1 VNIRSRATIAALVL
15 AIAGLALPAVAS
27 ATREAG
33 RVNDTSDVISRYLRN
48 RANDTSDV
56 VSRYVSNRTT
66 DRSDVVSRYLRNRS
80 GAQASKPKPE
90 VTPAVQMAR
99 HFQHEDALYAARPV
113 TGQTRTPAQAMAL
126 HFQHEDALYRAS
138 APTSSPSALAAQVAT
153 SHGFDWND
161 ALIGAGIA
169 LAIVLLLS
177 ATGIGVVR
185 HRHSHLK
192 SA

>member
-1 VNIRSRATIAALVL
+1 MNIRSRATIAALVL
-15 AIAGLALPAVAS
+15 AIAGLALPAASS
-27 ATREAG
+27 ATRQAG
-33 RVNDTSDVISRYLRN
+33 RANDTSDVISRYLRN
-48 RANDTSDV
+48 RTNDTSDV

>member
-1 VNIRSRATIAALVL
+1 MNIRSRATIATLAL
-15 AIAGLALPAVAS
+15 AIAGLALPVAGA
-27 ATREAG
+27 ATQAGG
-33 RVNDTSDVISRYLRN
+33 RVNDTSDVVSRYLSNRANDTSDVISRYLHN
-48 RANDTSDV
+48 RTNDTSDI
-56 VSRYVSNRTT
+56 
-66 DRSDVVSRYLRNRS
+66 VSRYLRSRS
-80 GAQASKPKPE
+80 GAQASNLKPE

-99 HFQHEDALYAARPV
+99 HFE
-113 TGQTRTPAQAMAL
+113 
-126 HFQHEDALYRAS
+126 HEDALYRAS
-138 APTSSPSALAAQVAT
+138 APTSGRSELAAQVAT

-169 LAIVLLLS
+169 LTIVLLLS

>member
-1 VNIRSRATIAALVL
+1 MNIRSRATIAALVL
-15 AIAGLALPAVAS
+15 AIAGLALPAAAS
-27 ATREAG
+27 ATRQAG
-33 RVNDTSDVISRYLRN
+33 

-56 VSRYVSNRTT
+56 I
-66 DRSDVVSRYLRNRS
+66 SRYLRNRS

-90 VTPAVQMAR
+90 MTPAVQMAR
-99 HFQHEDALYAARPV
+99 HFQHEDALY
-113 TGQTRTPAQAMAL
+113 
-126 HFQHEDALYRAS
+126 RAS
-138 APTSSPSALAAQVAT
+138 APTSGRSALAAQVAT

-161 ALIGAGIA
+161 ALVGAGVA

-192 SA
+192 RRLGITAFSGRRTL

>member
-1 VNIRSRATIAALVL
+1 MNIRSRATIAALVL
-15 AIAGLALPAVAS
+15 AIAGLALPAAAS
-27 ATREAG
+27 ATRQAG
-33 RVNDTSDVISRYLRN
+33 RANDTSDVISRYLRN

-66 DRSDVVSRYLRNRS
+66 DTSDVISRYLRNRS

-90 VTPAVQMAR
+90 MTPAVQMAR
-99 HFQHEDALYAARPV
+99 HFQHEDALY
-113 TGQTRTPAQAMAL
+113 
-126 HFQHEDALYRAS
+126 RAS
-138 APTSSPSALAAQVAT
+138 APTSGRSALAAQVAT

-161 ALIGAGIA
+161 ALVGAGVA

>member
-1 VNIRSRATIAALVL
+1 MNIRSRSTVAALVL
-15 AIAGLALPAVAS
+15 AIAGLALPAAPA
-27 ATREAG
+27 ATRQAG
-33 RVNDTSDVISRYLRN
+33 RANDTSDVISRYLRS

-66 DRSDVVSRYLRNRS
+66 DSSDVVSRYLRSRS

-90 VTPAVQMAR
+90 VTPAAVQMAR
-99 HFQHEDALYAARPV
+99 HFE
-113 TGQTRTPAQAMAL
+113 
-126 HFQHEDALYRAS
+126 HEDALYRAS
-138 APTSSPSALAAQVAT
+138 APTSGPSALAAQVAT

-185 HRHSHLK
+185 HRHSHLT